1 MLRSIDMKK
10 IFSVLV
16 LVILFSGIVM
26 AGALFGRIL
35 QENGKPLA
43 KTVITIE
50 DEKSFKKSIK
60 TNEFGGYS
68 VELPDGEREL
78 KVTINNVQYTSEMI
92 MIFSPKTRQ
101 NWKIENQNKKLMK
114 TK

>member
-1 MLRSIDMKK
+1 MYKSFPTK
-10 IFSVLV
+10 
-16 LVILFSGIVM
+16 
-26 AGALFGRIL
+26 
-35 QENGKPLA
+35 QY
-43 KTVITIE
+43 
-50 DEKSFKKSIK
+50 EKSFKKSIK